1 MSEIRENRTRSS
13 AVWAAYGDALG
24 FITELADE
32 GRVVHRTG
40 QSKITRTIPWRR
52 KLGSKI
58 GVFVD
63 FPAGA
68 YSDDTQLRLATSR
81 AIRSDGSFDVVAFS
95 KVELPAWLNYALG
108 AGIASR
114 EAASNLARTSAT
126 WYSNFFESKRSNYVA
141 AGGNGGA
148 MRVQP
153 HVWAARD
160 LDDIPRI
167 FSDVIKN
174 TICTHG
180 HPRAIV
186 GACFHA
192 LSLARALKSGRPLKV
207 EELRDDLE
215 ELRKIKSIMEDDAD
229 LRLFWV
235 GQWLDRLG
243 ASLDTVINNTVKE
256 ISDDLARLL
265 EIGDVG
271 VEAAYENALKSLGG
285 YNSDARGSGTKTAI
299 LAAYLASLCEH
310 SGPEEAVV
318 LAANALGSDTDS
330 IATMAGAILGAC
342 NDAPLHH
349 PLQDADYISFEA
361 NRLAQV
367 SDRSVQRSFAY
378 PDLRSWKPERAA
390 LDAIVRTDDGLILN
404 GIARAEIV
412 GRSQIPEA
420 EGVFVSWLRLS
431 FGQTILARIREAPQ
445 YIDDVSKRLVVNRP
459 SPSQLRQSAEPTM
472 PDLFSNRSG
481 KKANRKDPISTD
493 LASKSLNDLLEE
505 IISSNFDPELIGNA
519 ILSQARSDQKD
530 FVERGIALTA
540 NVLTAFRARHR
551 RRS

>member
-1 MSEIRENRTRSS
+1 MSEMRENRIRSS

-24 FITELADE
+24 FMTELADV
-32 GRVVHRTG
+32 GRVAHRTG

-63 FPAGA
+63 FPAGT

-81 AIRSDGSFDVVAFS
+81 AIRSDGSFDVAAFS

-108 AGIASR
+108 AGIATR
-114 EAASNLARTSAT
+114 EAASSLARTSAT
-126 WYSNFFESKRSNYVA
+126 WYSNFFESKRSNYVY

-160 LDDIPRI
+160 LDDLPRI

-192 LSLARALKSGRPLKV
+192 LSLARALKVGRPLKV
-207 EELRDDLE
+207 KELRDDLE
-215 ELRKIKSIMEDDAD
+215 ELRNIKSIMEDDPD

-235 GQWLDRLG
+235 GHWLDRLG
-243 ASLDTVINNTVKE
+243 ASLDAVINDTVKE
-256 ISDDLARLL
+256 ISDDLARLQ

-271 VEAAYENALKSLGG
+271 VEAAYEKALKSLGG

-299 LAAYLASLCEH
+299 LAAYLASLCEY
-310 SGPEEAVV
+310 SGPEEAVM

-342 NDAPLHH
+342 IDAPLHH
-349 PLQDADYISFEA
+349 PLQDADYISSEA
-361 NRLAQV
+361 TRLAHV
-367 SDRSVQRSFAY
+367 SVRSVQRSFAY

-404 GIARAEIV
+404 GIARAEMV
-412 GRSQIPEA
+412 GGSQIPEA

-431 FGQTILARIREAPQ
+431 FGQTILARIREVPQ

-459 SPSQLRQSAEPTM
+459 SPAQSRQSAEPTM
-472 PDLFSNRSG
+472 PDLFSNRSD
-481 KKANRKDPISTD
+481 KKTNRKGPISTD

>member
-1 MSEIRENRTRSS
+1 MSEIRENRIRSS
-13 AVWAAYGDALG
+13 SVWAAYGDALG
-24 FITELADE
+24 FMTELADE
-32 GRVVHRTG
+32 GRVAHRTG

-63 FPAGA
+63 FPAGT

-81 AIRSDGSFDVVAFS
+81 AIRSDGSFDVAAFS

-108 AGIASR
+108 AGIATR
-114 EAASNLARTSAT
+114 EAASSLARTSAT
-126 WYSNFFESKRSNYVA
+126 WYSNFFENKRSNYVY

-153 HVWAARD
+153 HVWAAQD
-160 LDDIPRI
+160 LDDISRI
-167 FSDVIKN
+167 LSDVIKN

-192 LSLARALKSGRPLKV
+192 LTLARALKVGRPLRV
-207 EELRDDLE
+207 TELRDDLG
-215 ELRKIKSIMEDDAD
+215 ELTKITSIMEGDSD

-243 ASLDTVINNTVKE
+243 SSLHTVINDTVRE
-256 ISDDLARLL
+256 VSDDLTRLQ
-265 EIGDVG
+265 EIGDL
-271 VEAAYENALKSLGG
+271 EIDAAYDGALKSLGG
-285 YNSDARGSGTKTAI
+285 YSADARGSGTKTAI

-310 SGPEEAVV
+310 SGPEEAVI

-342 NDAPLHH
+342 IEAPLHH
-349 PLQDADYISFEA
+349 PLQDVDYISFEA
-361 NRLAQV
+361 TRLARV
-367 SDRSVQRSFAY
+367 SDRAEQRSFAY

-390 LDAIVRTDDGLILN
+390 LDSIVKTDEGLILN
-404 GIARAEIV
+404 GIARAELV

-431 FGQTILARIREAPQ
+431 FGQTILARIRDVPQ
-445 YIDDVSKRLVVNRP
+445 YVDDIAKRVIVNRP
-459 SPSQLRQSAEPTM
+459 LQPQARPTGEPAM
-472 PDLFSNRSG
+472 PDLFSSRSD
-481 KKANRKDPISTD
+481 KKTNQKDAISAD
-493 LASKSLNDLLEE
+493 LSSKNLNELLE
-505 IISSNFDPELIGNA
+505 IIINSNFKPELIGSA
-519 ILSQARSDQKD
+519 ILSQASGDQKD

-540 NVLTAFRARHR
+540 TVMTAFRARR
-551 RRS
+551 RRGS